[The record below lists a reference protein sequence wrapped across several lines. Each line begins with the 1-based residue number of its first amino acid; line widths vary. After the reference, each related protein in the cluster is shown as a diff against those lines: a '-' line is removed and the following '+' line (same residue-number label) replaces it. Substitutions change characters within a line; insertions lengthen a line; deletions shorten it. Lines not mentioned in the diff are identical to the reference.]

1 MKPSDLPEGSKVEV
15 TVEDGKF
22 AAYFFFDQHSRMYD
36 GYATGSEVE
45 EAIIAALADVE

>member
-22 AAYFFFDQHSRMYD
+22 AAHFFFDQHSRMYD
-36 GYATGSEVE
+36 GYASGGEVE
-45 EAIIAALADVE
+45 ETILAAIADTE